1 MLCRVVFYISCS
13 KIDGVKEIF
22 IIWNNRNS
30 IGGSTTLCL
39 GMTLETVLFL
49 LSFPFVLTTIYFGTK
64 GGYYD
69 SEDYKGDGCAHDV
82 KR

>member
-1 MLCRVVFYISCS
+1 MNLL
-13 KIDGVKEIF
+13 G
-22 IIWNNRNS
+22 S
-30 IGGSTTLCL
+30 I
-39 GMTLETVLFL
+39 LFFV
-49 LSFPFVLTTIYFGTK
+49 SFPFVMATLYFGSK